1 MTLAATLAAQECPP
15 MTCLKA
21 PTDERWLHEV
31 LRHSEQLL
39 ADHAQC
45 EKKAAATAMSL
56 IAKYPDDRVLVRSM
70 IHLAQEELDHFA
82 RLYAVL
88 DARNIPLGRI
98 EPDRYVKELLALCR
112 PHGAEHVVDRLL
124 VFSLVEARSCER
136 FVLLAK
142 HLPDPELR
150 ALYHELSFSEAGHH
164 QVFVSLA
171 GHYLPKAVVAE
182 RLDELTIHEAEILL
196 RLPPSP
202 RMH

>member
-1 MTLAATLAAQECPP
+1 

-21 PTDERWLHEV
+21 PTDDRWLEQV
-31 LRHSEQLL
+31 LRHPERLL
-39 ADHAQC
+39 ADHAHC

-56 IAKYPDDRVLVRSM
+56 MAKYPDDRVLVRSM
-70 IHLAQEELDHFA
+70 LHLAQEELEHFA

-88 DARNIPLGRI
+88 EQRNLPLGYM
-98 EPDRYVKELLALCR
+98 EQDRYVKELLTLCR
-112 PHGAEHVVDRLL
+112 PQGVEHTVDRLL

-142 HLPDPELR
+142 HLPDPELQ

-164 QVFVSLA
+164 QLFVSLA
-171 GHYLPKAVVAE
+171 GHYQPKTVVAE
-182 RLDELTIHEAEILL
+182 RLDELTTQEAEILR
-196 RLPPSP
+196 RLPPGP

>member
-1 MTLAATLAAQECPP
+1 MSLATQECPP

-21 PTDERWLHEV
+21 PTDERWLEQV
-31 LRHSEQLL
+31 LQHPERLL
-39 ADHAQC
+39 ADHAHC

-56 IAKYPDDRVLVRSM
+56 IAKYPNDRVLVRSM
-70 IHLAQEELDHFA
+70 LHLAQEELEHFA

-88 DARNIPLGRI
+88 EARDIPLGHM

-112 PHGAEHVVDRLL
+112 TQGTEHAVDRLL

-136 FVLLAK
+136 FVLLAR
-142 HLPDPELR
+142 HLPDPDLR

-164 QVFVSLA
+164 QLFVSLA
-171 GHYLPKAVVAE
+171 GHYQPKALVAE
-182 RLDELTIHEAEILL
+182 RLDELTTLEAEILR
-196 RLPPSP
+196 RLPPGP

>member
-1 MTLAATLAAQECPP
+1 MSLATQECPP

-21 PTDERWLHEV
+21 PTDDRWLEQV
-31 LRHSEQLL
+31 LRHPERLL
-39 ADHAQC
+39 ADHAHC

-56 IAKYPDDRVLVRSM
+56 MAKYPDDRVLVRSM
-70 IHLAQEELDHFA
+70 LHLAQEELEHFA

-88 DARNIPLGRI
+88 EQRNLPLGYM
-98 EPDRYVKELLALCR
+98 EQDRYVKELLTLCR
-112 PHGAEHVVDRLL
+112 PQGVEHTVDRLL

-142 HLPDPELR
+142 HLPDPELQ

-164 QVFVSLA
+164 QLFVSLA
-171 GHYLPKAVVAE
+171 GHYQPKTVVAE
-182 RLDELTIHEAEILL
+182 RLDELTTQEAEILR
-196 RLPPSP
+196 RLPPGP